1 MEGKVLDTSNLED
14 LLARL
19 RSIEQDLIAGKYV
32 KTDDFKGLLK
42 SMEELERQ
50 LNSLD
55 RTYENDKIKNKQLF
69 DTVNDLSQQ
78 LKALQD
84 SDQDRSDNRKAFA
97 EKAVLGAIG
106 VAIPYI
112 LGRFL
117 N

>member
-1 MEGKVLDTSNLED
+1 MDTSNLSD
-14 LLARL
+14 VLNRL

-32 KTDDFKGLLK
+32 KTEDFKALIQ
-42 SMEELERQ
+42 SLED
-50 LNSLD
+50 LEAKLSGLD
-55 RTYENDKIKNKQLF
+55 RNYEIDKIKNQQLF
-69 DTVNDLSQQ
+69 DTVNELSQQ

-97 EKAVLGAIG
+97 EKAMLGAIG

-112 LGRFL
+112 LGKFL